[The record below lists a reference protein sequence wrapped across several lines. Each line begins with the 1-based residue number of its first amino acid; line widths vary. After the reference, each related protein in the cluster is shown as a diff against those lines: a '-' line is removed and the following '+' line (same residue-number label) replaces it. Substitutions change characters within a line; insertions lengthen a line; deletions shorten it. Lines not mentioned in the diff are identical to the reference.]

1 MKIPIDERIE
11 RLTNWFYRKNDRPLI
26 GFFYG
31 PQYPLHRFHGAKSL
45 PEGELHP
52 EDIKVSDFLE
62 DAERFFKAYEEI
74 GGDLIWSAAPFW
86 GIPWVESSLG
96 CQVIV
101 DHSAGSSHTNP
112 PSGFSQ
118 KPIIPEFSRDNPWV
132 AKMLEFIPALEKQSA
147 GRYPVGM
154 TLMRGISD
162 LLSALYGGEQFL
174 FRMLESPGE
183 VKEIVEQLTE
193 YWISFGKCLLEH
205 LPLFHGGTGA
215 FFYGAWCPGK
225 TIWLQEDA
233 AALLS
238 PNLYEEFIFPGVCK
252 IADSFE
258 YTIIHLHPSQFI
270 PIDYLLKADINV
282 IELHIDKGGSS
293 AEELSEVHQKVL
305 SQKPLLIWGD
315 LSEADLEYILK
326 NQSYEGLAIIIAIE
340 SIEEAHEIWDKSMRL
355 ISLKNTKV

>member
-1 MKIPIDERIE
+1 MKIPTDERID
-11 RLTNWFYRKNDRPLI
+11 RLTKWFHRKNDRPLI

-31 PQYPLHRFHGAKSL
+31 SQYPFFRFRGAKNL
-45 PEGELHP
+45 LGRELHP
-52 EDIKVSDFLE
+52 EDIKVSYFLE
-62 DAERFFKAYEEI
+62 DNENYFNAYEQMD
-74 GGDLIWSAAPFW
+74 GDLIWSAAPFW

-101 DHSAGSSHTNP
+101 DHTTGSSHTLP
-112 PSGFSQ
+112 PPGFSK

-132 AKMLEFIPALEKQSA
+132 AKMLEFIPTLEKQAA

-162 LLSALYGGEQFL
+162 LLSALYGGEQFI
-174 FRMLESPGE
+174 FRMLEAPSE
-183 VKEIVEQLTE
+183 VKKIIDQLTE
-193 YWISFGKCLLEH
+193 YWISFGRCLLEH
-205 LPLFHGGTGA
+205 LPQFHGGTGA

-238 PNLYEEFIFPGVCK
+238 PNLYEEFIYPGVCK

-258 YTIIHLHPSQFI
+258 HTVIHLHPSQFI
-270 PIDYLLKADINV
+270 PVDYLIKTGINV
-282 IELHIDKGGSS
+282 IELHIDKGGPS
-293 AEELSEVHQKVL
+293 AEELSEIHQKVL

-315 LSEADLEYILK
+315 LTEGDLEYILK
-326 NQSYEGLAIIIAIE
+326 NQAYEGLAIIIVVE
-340 SIEEAHEIWDKSMRL
+340 SIKEAHEIWDKSMQL
-355 ISLKNTKV
+355 ISSERTKF